1 MTKNRNAVIL
11 APTIIEYLYFFEEQM
26 KKKKTIA
33 ILSGGGD
40 CPGTNAV
47 IRAVAKNAILKYNMD
62 VIGIGD
68 GYEGLISRKW
78 KKLHYADV
86 SGILTLG
93 GTILGT
99 SNKAD
104 PFRYGIQKGNKLV
117 FKDVSKT
124 VVNNLKKLGVDC
136 LVCIGGDGTLFV
148 SNKFHKLGVPIVAV
162 PKTIDNDLRGTDV
175 TFGFDTA
182 VTIATEAIDRVHTT
196 AQSHHRVM
204 IVEVMGRTAGWIA
217 LYSGIAGGGDIILIP
232 EISYT
237 IDSIVRKVKERNR
250 MGKKFSIIVVA
261 EGAKPKDGD
270 VVIQQI
276 VKNSPEQVRLGGISF
291 VLGRQIELATK
302 IETRQVILGHLQRG
316 GTPTP
321 TDRVLATR
329 LGTKAVELIEAKQ
342 FGFMAAVKG
351 SEITAVPI
359 EEAAKGPRNVPVDHS
374 LIITARSVGTCFGD

>member
-1 MTKNRNAVIL
+1 
-11 APTIIEYLYFFEEQM
+11 M
-26 KKKKTIA
+26 KKKRSIA

-47 IRAVAKNAILKYNMD
+47 IRAVAKNAIIQYGMD
-62 VIGIGD
+62 VIGIKD
-68 GYEGLISRKW
+68 GYEGLINGKW
-78 KKLHYADV
+78 NKLDYSEV
-86 SGILTLG
+86 SGILTIG

-104 PFRYGIQKGNKLV
+104 PFRYGIQKGKKLEY
-117 FKDVSKT
+117 KDVSKT
-124 VVNNLKKLGVDC
+124 VIANIKKLGVEC

-148 SNKFHKLGVPIVAV
+148 SNRFHKLGVPIVAV

-182 VTIATEAIDRVHTT
+182 VSIATEAIDRVHTT

-217 LYSGIAGGGDIILIP
+217 LYSGVAGGGDIILIP
-232 EISYT
+232 EIPYNL
-237 IDSIVRKVKERNR
+237 DSIARKVKDRNR

-261 EGAKPKDGD
+261 EGAKPKGGD

-276 VKNSPEQVRLGGISF
+276 VKNSPEPVRLGGISF

-316 GTPTP
+316 GTPTA

-329 LGTKAVELIEAKQ
+329 LGTKAVELLEAKQ
-342 FGFMAAVKG
+342 FGYMAAVKG

-359 EEAAKGPRNVPVDHS
+359 EEAAKGPRNVPIEHS
-374 LIITARSVGTCFGD
+374 LITTARSVGTCFGD